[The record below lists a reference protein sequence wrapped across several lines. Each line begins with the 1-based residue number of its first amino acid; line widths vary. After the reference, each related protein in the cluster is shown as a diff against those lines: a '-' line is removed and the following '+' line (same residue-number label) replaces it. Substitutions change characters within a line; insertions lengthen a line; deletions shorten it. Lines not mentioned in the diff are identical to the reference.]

1 MDAGVFIMRTTLRL
15 FTLLTALLLGAM
27 LLTPELHAAAA
38 SSRPQGN
45 SPESILLNAANH
57 DRVAIGL
64 QPFQWDANLAAAA
77 RLHALRMSQLSALSH
92 QFPGEQ
98 PLQIRAMEAGARF
111 SLIAENVA
119 EGPSPQG
126 LHVQWMNSPPHRAN
140 LLDRELNSIGI
151 AVVQSGNLLFAVQ
164 DFSVG
169 VPQLSIEQQE
179 SHIDSQLAARGMR
192 VVDAALDARKTCGMD
207 RGWAGQQ
214 PFAVLRYET
223 SSLNALPA
231 DIEQKLRTGK
241 YHAAAVGACD
251 ASGSAG
257 GFTRFR
263 IAILLY

>member
-1 MDAGVFIMRTTLRL
+1 MRTTLRL
-15 FTLLTALLLGAM
+15 FTLLTVLLLGAM
-27 LLTPELHAAAA
+27 LLTPALHAAAA
-38 SSRPQGN
+38 ASPRPQGN
-45 SPESILLNAANH
+45 SPESILLNAANR
-57 DRVAIGL
+57 DRLSLGL

-77 RLHALRMSQLSALSH
+77 RLHALRMAQRSALSH

-98 PLQIRAMEAGARF
+98 PLQIRAMDAGARF

-119 EGPSPQG
+119 EGPSPLG
-126 LHVQWMNSPPHRAN
+126 LHTQWMNSPPHRAN

-169 VPQLSIEQQE
+169 VPQLSIQEQEAQ
-179 SHIDSQLAARGMR
+179 IDAQLAARRMH
-192 VVDAALDARKTCGMD
+192 VVDAALDARKTCEME
-207 RGWAGQQ
+207 RGWSGQQ

-223 SSLNALPA
+223 SSLSVLPE

-251 ASGSAG
+251 PAGATG

>member
-1 MDAGVFIMRTTLRL
+1 MRTTIRL

-27 LLTPELHAAAA
+27 LLTPALHAAA

-57 DRVAIGL
+57 DRVSMGL

-77 RLHALRMSQLSALSH
+77 RQHALRMAQRSTLSH
-92 QFPGEQ
+92 QFPGEP
-98 PLQIRAMEAGARF
+98 PLQERAMQAGARF

-119 EGPSPQG
+119 EGPSPQH

-169 VPQLSIEQQE
+169 VPQLSLEQQE
-179 SHIDSQLAARGMR
+179 SQIDAQLTARGMR
-192 VVDAALDARKTCGMD
+192 VVDAALDARKTCELD

-223 SSLNALPA
+223 SSLGSLPE
-231 DIEQKLRTGK
+231 DIQQKLRTGK

-251 ASGSAG
+251 ATGSAG

>member
-1 MDAGVFIMRTTLRL
+1 MRTTFRL

-27 LLTPELHAAAA
+27 LLTPALHAAA
-38 SSRPQGN
+38 SSSPQGN

-57 DRVAIGL
+57 DRAMLGL
-64 QPFQWDANLAAAA
+64 PLFQWDANLAAAA
-77 RLHALRMSQLSALSH
+77 RLHAQIMAQRSMLSH
-92 QFPGEQ
+92 QFSGEQ

-126 LHVQWMNSPPHRAN
+126 LHAQWMHSPPHRAN

-151 AVVQSGNLLFAVQ
+151 AVVQSGNLFFAVQ

-169 VPQLSIEQQE
+169 VPQLSLEQQE
-179 SHIDSQLAARGMR
+179 SQIDAQLAARGMR
-192 VVDAALDARKTCGMD
+192 VVDASLDARKTCEMD
-207 RGWAGQQ
+207 RGWAGQR
-214 PFAVLRYET
+214 PFAVMRYET
-223 SSLNALPA
+223 SSLNSLPE

-241 YHAAAVGACD
+241 YHSAAVGACD

>member
-1 MDAGVFIMRTTLRL
+1 VQEFFIMRTTFRL
-15 FTLLTALLLGAM
+15 FTLLAALLLCAM
-27 LLTPELHAAAA
+27 LLTPSLHAAAS

-45 SPESILLNAANH
+45 SPESILLNAANR
-57 DRVAIGL
+57 DRAAMGL
-64 QPFQWDANLAAAA
+64 PPFQWDANLAAAA
-77 RLHALRMSQLSALSH
+77 RLHALRMAERSTLSH
-92 QFPGEQ
+92 QFPGEP
-98 PLQIRAMEAGARF
+98 PLQERARQAGARF

-151 AVVQSGNLLFAVQ
+151 AVVQSGNVLFAVQ

-169 VPQLSIEQQE
+169 VPQLSHEQQE
-179 SHIDSQLAARGMR
+179 SQIDVQLAARGMR
-192 VVDAALDARKTCGMD
+192 VVDAALDARKTCEMGH
-207 RGWAGQQ
+207 GWTGAK

-223 SSLNALPA
+223 SSLNTLPE

-241 YHAAAVGACD
+241 SHAAAVGACD

>member
-1 MDAGVFIMRTTLRL
+1 M
-15 FTLLTALLLGAM
+15 
-27 LLTPELHAAAA
+27 
-38 SSRPQGN
+38 Q
-45 SPESILLNAANH
+45 
-57 DRVAIGL
+57 
-64 QPFQWDANLAAAA
+64 
-77 RLHALRMSQLSALSH
+77 
-92 QFPGEQ
+92 
-98 PLQIRAMEAGARF
+98 AGARF

-119 EGPSPQG
+119 EGPSPQH

-179 SHIDSQLAARGMR
+179 SQIDSQLSARGMR

-223 SSLNALPA
+223 SSLNTLPQ

-241 YHAAAVGACD
+241 YHSAAVGACD

>member
-1 MDAGVFIMRTTLRL
+1 MRTTFRL

-27 LLTPELHAAAA
+27 FLSPALHAAG
-38 SSRPQGN
+38 SSSPQGN
-45 SPESILLNAANH
+45 SPESILLNAANR
-57 DRVAIGL
+57 DRATLGL
-64 QPFQWDANLAAAA
+64 PLFQWDANLAAAA
-77 RLHALRMSQLSALSH
+77 RLHAQIMAQRSMLSH
-92 QFPGEQ
+92 QFSGEQ

-126 LHVQWMNSPPHRAN
+126 LHAQWMHSPPHRAN
-140 LLDRELNSIGI
+140 LLDRDLNSIGI

-179 SHIDSQLAARGMR
+179 SKIDSQLSARGMR

-223 SSLNALPA
+223 SSLSTLPE

>member
-1 MDAGVFIMRTTLRL
+1 MDAGVFTMRTTFRL

-27 LLTPELHAAAA
+27 LLTPALHAAAA

-57 DRVAIGL
+57 DRATLGL
-64 QPFQWDANLAAAA
+64 PLFQWDANLAAAA
-77 RLHALRMSQLSALSH
+77 RLHAQIMAQRSMLSH
-92 QFPGEQ
+92 QFSGEQ

-111 SLIAENVA
+111 SVIAENVA

-126 LHVQWMNSPPHRAN
+126 LHAQWMHSPPHRAN
-140 LLDRELNSIGI
+140 LLDRDLNSIGI

-179 SHIDSQLAARGMR
+179 SKIDSQLAARGMR
-192 VVDAALDARKTCGMD
+192 VVDAALDARKTCVMD

-223 SSLNALPA
+223 SSLSSLPE

>member
-1 MDAGVFIMRTTLRL
+1 MEAGVSIMRTTLRL
-15 FTLLTALLLGAM
+15 FTLLAALLLGAM
-27 LLTPELHAAAA
+27 LLTPALHATA

-45 SPESILLNAANH
+45 SPESILLNAANR
-57 DRVAIGL
+57 DRAAIGL
-64 QPFQWDANLAAAA
+64 PLFQWDANLAAAA
-77 RLHALRMSQLSALSH
+77 RLHALRMVQRSTLSH
-92 QFPGEQ
+92 QFPGEP
-98 PLQIRAMEAGARF
+98 PLQERAMQAGARF

-119 EGPSPQG
+119 EGPSPQH

-151 AVVQSGNLLFAVQ
+151 AVVQSGNLFFAVQ
-164 DFSVG
+164 DFSAG

-179 SHIDSQLAARGMR
+179 AQIDSQLAARGMH
-192 VVDAALDARKTCGMD
+192 VVDAALDARKTCEMD
-207 RGWAGQQ
+207 RGWAGQR

-223 SSLNALPA
+223 SSLNSLPE

-241 YHAAAVGACD
+241 YHSAAVGACD

>member
-1 MDAGVFIMRTTLRL
+1 MRTTLRL
-15 FTLLTALLLGAM
+15 VTLLTALLLGAM
-27 LLTPELHAAAA
+27 WLTPELHAAAAA

-119 EGPSPQG
+119 EGPSPQR

-169 VPQLSIEQQE
+169 VPQLTIEQQE
-179 SHIDSQLAARGMR
+179 SQIDSQLAARGMR

-207 RGWAGQQ
+207 RGWTGQQ

-223 SSLNALPA
+223 SSLNTLPP

-241 YHAAAVGACD
+241 YHSAAVGACD
-251 ASGSAG
+251 ANGSAG